1 MFVPYSIRI
10 CFHFLGTSAPHQT
23 TLSPLE
29 GWKQKKMTLL
39 NLGISIGAHFHTHN
53 HPEPSLATHCWI
65 NPIPFW
71 KTAQHTHCDC
81 AKPFW
86 IKAPGTIYF
95 DAQLF
100 VLFRNLRA
108 VLIRQRKH
116 PLVQH
121 TPLRTD
127 FISLSA
133 EQPKLVI
140 RLFLFSRRLSPPRGN
155 SASLV

>member
-1 MFVPYSIRI
+1 MFIPYSIRI
-10 CFHFLGTSAPHQT
+10 CFHFFQY
-23 TLSPLE
+23 LSPSSDNSISLRRMEAKE
-29 GWKQKKMTLL
+29 GTLL
-39 NLGISIGAHFHTHN
+39 NLGISIGAHLHTHD
-53 HPEPSLATHCWI
+53 HPEPSLATHCWMSSR
-65 NPIPFW
+65 PFW
-71 KTAQHTHCDC
+71 KTDQHTHC
-81 AKPFW
+81 AKSFW
-86 IKAPGTIYF
+86 IKAPGTIHF

-121 TPLRTD
+121 IPQRTD

>member
-10 CFHFLGTSAPHQT
+10 FFHFFEC
-23 TLSPLE
+23 LSPSSENTISLRRLE
-29 GWKQKKMTLL
+29 AKKMTLL
-39 NLGISIGAHFHTHN
+39 NLGISAGAHLHTHYYW
-53 HPEPSLATHCWI
+53 EPSLATHCWMSSK
-65 NPIPFW
+65 PFW

-86 IKAPGTIYF
+86 IQAPGTIYF

-140 RLFLFSRRLSPPRGN
+140 RLFLFSRRLSPPRGD

>member
-1 MFVPYSIRI
+1 MFVTYSIRI
-10 CFHFLGTSAPHQT
+10 CFHFFER
-23 TLSPLE
+23 LSPSSDNTISLRRLE
-29 GWKQKKMTLL
+29 AKEGTLL
-39 NLGISIGAHFHTHN
+39 NLGISIGAHLHSHL
-53 HPEPSLATHCWI
+53 HPEPSLAICGWMRSR
-65 NPIPFW
+65 PFW
-71 KTAQHTHCDC
+71 KTAQHSHCDC

-100 VLFRNLRA
+100 VFRNLRA

-116 PLVQH
+116 PLAQH
-121 TPLRTD
+121 NPLRTD

-133 EQPKLVI
+133 EQPNLVI

>member
-10 CFHFLGTSAPHQT
+10 HFHFLSTWAPHQT
-23 TLSPLE
+23 TPSPLE
-29 GWKQKKMTLL
+29 GWKQKKMALL
-39 NLGISIGAHFHTHN
+39 SLGISTGAHLHTHN
-53 HPEPSLATHCWI
+53 HPQPSLATHCWMSSR
-65 NPIPFW
+65 PFW
-71 KTAQHTHCDC
+71 KTAQHIHGDC

-86 IKAPGTIYF
+86 IKAPGAIYF

-108 VLIRQRKH
+108 VLIRQRKY
-116 PLVQH
+116 PPVQH

-140 RLFLFSRRLSPPRGN
+140 RLFLFSRRLNPPRGN

>member
-10 CFHFLGTSAPHQT
+10 CFHFFER
-23 TLSPLE
+23 LSPSSDNIISLRRLE
-29 GWKQKKMTLL
+29 AKEDDITEPG
-39 NLGISIGAHFHTHN
+39 HFSWSPAS
-53 HPEPSLATHCWI
+53 HPQSSRATPCWMSSS
-65 NPIPFW
+65 PFW
-71 KTAQHTHCDC
+71 KAAQHAHCDC

-86 IKAPGTIYF
+86 IKAPGAIYF

-108 VLIRQRKH
+108 LLIRQRKH

-133 EQPKLVI
+133 KQPKVVI